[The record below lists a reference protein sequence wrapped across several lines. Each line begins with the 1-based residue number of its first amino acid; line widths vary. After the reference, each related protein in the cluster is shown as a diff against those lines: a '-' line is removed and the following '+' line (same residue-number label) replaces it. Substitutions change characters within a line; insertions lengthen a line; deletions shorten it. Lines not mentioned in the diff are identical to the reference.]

1 MDKKFNFEITNE
13 AFVIG
18 KIILNQKTKPE
29 DIDLIGYEYYNDY
42 QDKFIYTLKERL
54 MFKNLNFK
62 VTVVFKSY
70 KIWLIEI
77 KHENDEI
84 GDETLI
90 KELYQYILSINL
102 LDTTKAE
109 LMQKK
114 LLRLEFTNT

>member
-1 MDKKFNFEITNE
+1 VDKNINFHITNKD
-13 AFVIG
+13 FIIG
-18 KIILNQKTKPE
+18 KIALNNKTKQA

-54 MFKNLNFK
+54 IFKNINFK

-77 KHENDEI
+77 KHENDDI
-84 GDETLI
+84 TDDTLI
-90 KELYQYILSINL
+90 KELHQYILSTNL
-102 LDTTKAE
+102 SGRTKAE

-114 LLRLEFTNT
+114 LLRLEFINN

>member
-1 MDKKFNFEITNE
+1 MDKNSNFEITNKG
-13 AFVIG
+13 FIIG
-18 KIILNQKTKPE
+18 DIALNLNTKQE

-77 KHENDEI
+77 KHENDDI
-84 GDETLI
+84 KDKTLI
-90 KELYQYILSINL
+90 KELHQYILSANL

-114 LLRLEFTNT
+114 LLRLEFISI

>member
-1 MDKKFNFEITNE
+1 VDKKFNFEITNE
-13 AFVIG
+13 AFIIG

-62 VTVVFKSY
+62 VTVVFKNY

-77 KHENDEI
+77 KYENDEI

-90 KELYQYILSINL
+90 KDLYQYILSINL

>member
-1 MDKKFNFEITNE
+1 VDKNFNFHITNKD
-13 AFVIG
+13 FIIG
-18 KIILNQKTKPE
+18 KIALNNKTKQA

-54 MFKNLNFK
+54 IFKNINFK

-77 KHENDEI
+77 KHENDDI
-84 GDETLI
+84 TDDTLI
-90 KELYQYILSINL
+90 KELHQYILSTNL
-102 LDTTKAE
+102 SGRTKAE

-114 LLRLEFTNT
+114 LLRLEFINN

>member
-13 AFVIG
+13 AFIIG
-18 KIILNQKTKPE
+18 RIILNHKTKPE

-114 LLRLEFTNT
+114 LLRLEFINT

>member
-1 MDKKFNFEITNE
+1 MDKNFNFHITNKD
-13 AFVIG
+13 FIIS
-18 KIILNQKTKPE
+18 KIALNNKTKQA

-54 MFKNLNFK
+54 IFKNINFK

-77 KHENDEI
+77 KHENDDI
-84 GDETLI
+84 TDDTLI
-90 KELYQYILSINL
+90 KELHQYILSTNL
-102 LDTTKAE
+102 SGRTKAE

-114 LLRLEFTNT
+114 LLRLEFINS

>member
-1 MDKKFNFEITNE
+1 MDKNFNFHITNKD
-13 AFVIG
+13 FIIG
-18 KIILNQKTKPE
+18 KIALNNKTKQA

-54 MFKNLNFK
+54 IFKNINFK

-77 KHENDEI
+77 KHENDDI
-84 GDETLI
+84 TDDTLI
-90 KELYQYILSINL
+90 KELHQYILSTNL
-102 LDTTKAE
+102 SGRTKAE

-114 LLRLEFTNT
+114 LLRLEFINN

>member
-1 MDKKFNFEITNE
+1 MDKNFNFHITNKD
-13 AFVIG
+13 FIIS
-18 KIILNQKTKPE
+18 KIALNNKTKQA

-54 MFKNLNFK
+54 IFKNINFK

-77 KHENDEI
+77 KHVNDDI
-84 GDETLI
+84 TDDTLI
-90 KELYQYILSINL
+90 KELHQYILSTNL
-102 LDTTKAE
+102 SGRTKAE

-114 LLRLEFTNT
+114 LLRLEFINS